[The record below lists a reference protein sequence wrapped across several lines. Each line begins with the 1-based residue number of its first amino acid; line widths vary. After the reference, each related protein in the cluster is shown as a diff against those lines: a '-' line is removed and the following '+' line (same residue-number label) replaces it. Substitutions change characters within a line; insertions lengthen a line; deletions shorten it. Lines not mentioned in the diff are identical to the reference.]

1 MNRKICTMLASLSV
15 LLFLIVADISVAY
28 AALEHNMESAENSE
42 DNFYL
47 DGVQRGYLKT
57 LSNDPVLPYPVSN
70 DGFQRQRKSNKKQ
83 CHILV
88 QKTEMQEGQ
97 CTKLA
102 DNTPACHNEHFLAIN
117 YNEC

>member
-1 MNRKICTMLASLSV
+1 MLSILSQ
-15 LLFLIVADISVAY
+15 
-28 AALEHNMESAENSE
+28 NSE
-42 DNFYL
+42 ASFYQ
-47 DGVQRGYLKT
+47 DGVQRGYLKK
-57 LSNDPVLPYPVSN
+57 LSDNQVLPYPVSK
-70 DGFQRQRKSNKKQ
+70 GSFQRQRKSEKNQ